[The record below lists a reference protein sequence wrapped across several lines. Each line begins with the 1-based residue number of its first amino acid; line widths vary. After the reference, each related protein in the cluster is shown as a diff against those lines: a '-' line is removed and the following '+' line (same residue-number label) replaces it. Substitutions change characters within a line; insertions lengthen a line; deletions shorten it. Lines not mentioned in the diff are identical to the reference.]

1 MGVMERL
8 RTGTK
13 YIFVLLI
20 LSFGL
25 LWVLA
30 DVNFFET
37 INAGP
42 NALGSV
48 NGDRITNEEYQGRI
62 TYYTNLYTEQTGESM
77 SPEMRAY
84 YENQV
89 WEELVNQRLIDQK
102 MEELGIT
109 VTDEELLDMVYGDNP
124 AALIRQNFSRED
136 GTIDRALINQVLTDE
151 QYSQAAI
158 SFDIQLR
165 QERRQQKLSNFI
177 TSGFQITDA
186 EVEQAYLKESS
197 SADVS
202 FVRFPFSSIAADEIS
217 ISDSDLNAY
226 YNANKEN
233 YKQDE
238 SYRLKFVTF
247 STLPTAEDTLEI
259 IREVENLRER
269 FASAPDDSLFLVN
282 QFSDMEYN
290 LVTVNRNDIR
300 EEYQP
305 VNSVGVGEVTEVFLS
320 GGQAVMIKKTAQRGS
335 EVSFVVFGR
344 MIEALPSTLDSVGE
358 KADDFQFFA
367 IDSDDFD
374 GEAERLGLS
383 VEKGFAT
390 KGNAFISGLGNSQ
403 QILNFLER
411 RKVGAIS
418 EVYEL
423 PSEYAV
429 VQIIDKEEEGYRPL
443 AEVRT
448 QVENAVRNEKRKE
461 LAVEKMKSLLANNS
475 SIEALA
481 TAAELDV
488 QTANS
493 VRGQAT
499 VLTGAGREPEL
510 IGSIFALEEGAT
522 SPVLAGNTGAFVI
535 HVDSKSDANLEALT
549 DVRRAEIRTRL
560 ENELNQRFLTVWID
574 ELRKEAKITDNRSRL
589 IQG

>member
-1 MGVMERL
+1 MGVMERF

-48 NGDRITNEEYQGRI
+48 NGDRISNEEYQGRI
-62 TYYTNLYTEQTGESM
+62 TYYTNLYTQQTGESM

-383 VEKGFAT
+383 VEEGFAT

-448 QVENAVRNEKRKE
+448 QVENAVRTEKRKE

-481 TAAELDV
+481 TAAELEV

-535 HVDSKSDANLEALT
+535 RVDSKSDANLEALT